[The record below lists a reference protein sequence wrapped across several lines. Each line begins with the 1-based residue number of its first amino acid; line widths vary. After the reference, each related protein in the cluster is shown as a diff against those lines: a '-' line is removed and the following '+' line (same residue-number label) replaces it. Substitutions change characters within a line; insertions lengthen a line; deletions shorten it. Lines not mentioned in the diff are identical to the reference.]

1 MTVLKKTYMTL
12 LKLSRKL
19 SGEGKPHVIFV
30 YIGGHGATQSEKQIY
45 LLNSE
50 TPNGAMFQIEYKLRY
65 LTNDPTSCARIF
77 GVFDCCRV
85 PLKNMPGLTSGRGV
99 GGMDSEGEETEE
111 DAPNKYFHL

>member
-1 MTVLKKTYMTL
+1 MAALKKTYMTL

-19 SGEGKPHVIFV
+19 SGEGKPHMIFV

-65 LTNDPTSCARIF
+65 ITSDALSTARIF
-77 GVFDCCRV
+77 GVF
-85 PLKNMPGLTSGRGV
+85 LTQEV
-99 GGMDSEGEETEE
+99 
-111 DAPNKYFHL
+111 